1 MGEVTLS
8 FYPET
13 PPFSLMQKTMTQK
26 TVKLRCLKCG
36 AEHFVT
42 PTKPG
47 LHLFVCQH
55 CGAQHA
61 MILDT
66 NLDLRDF
73 RLVEQ
78 VETMPAGLYEVVVTE
93 DMPITLRDLLAK
105 FRSGKLEDVES
116 AIKLAK
122 KLGLLRVVG

>member
-1 MGEVTLS
+1 M
-8 FYPET
+8 
-13 PPFSLMQKTMTQK
+13 MQATMTLK

-66 NLDLRDF
+66 NLDLRDL
-73 RLVEQ
+73 RPVEQ
-78 VETMPAGLYEVVVTE
+78 VDTMPAGFYEVAVTE
-93 DMPITLRDLLAK
+93 DMPATLRDLLA
-105 FRSGKLEDVES
+105 RLRAGRLEDVES
-116 AIKLAK
+116 ALRLAK

>member
-1 MGEVTLS
+1 MQAAMTL
-8 FYPET
+8 
-13 PPFSLMQKTMTQK
+13 K

-42 PTKPG
+42 PSRPG

-66 NLDLRDF
+66 NIDLRDF

-78 VETMPAGLYEVVVTE
+78 VEAMPAGFYEVAVTE
-93 DMPITLRDLLAK
+93 DMPATLRDLLA
-105 FRSGKLEDVES
+105 RLRGGRLEDVES
-116 AIKLAK
+116 ALKLAR

>member
-1 MGEVTLS
+1 
-8 FYPET
+8 
-13 PPFSLMQKTMTQK
+13 MQTTMTLK

-61 MILDT
+61 MTLDT
-66 NLDLRDF
+66 NLELRDF
-73 RLVEQ
+73 RLIDQ
-78 VETMPAGLYEVVVTE
+78 VDAMPAGLYE
-93 DMPITLRDLLAK
+93 ITDVDVLPARLKEIFMKLGSVNDERLREA
-105 FRSGKLEDVES
+105 VE
-116 AIKLAK
+116 LAK
-122 KLGLLRVVG
+122 KLGLFKVIG

>member
-1 MGEVTLS
+1 MTL
-8 FYPET
+8 
-13 PPFSLMQKTMTQK
+13 K

-61 MILDT
+61 MILDS

-73 RLVEQ
+73 RLVDQ
-78 VETMPAGLYEVVVTE
+78 VETMPSGFYEVVVTE
-93 DMPITLRDLLAK
+93 DMPATLRDLLAK
-105 FRSGKLEDVES
+105 LRGGRLEDVES
-116 AIKLAK
+116 ALRLAR